1 MSMALGNINL
11 LGVAFRATETLAR
24 KESTPPTATGKVF
37 LAVQIV
43 SQFNHVQGKGVSDDK
58 QY

>member
-11 LGVAFRATETLAR
+11 LGVALRATEPLAR
-24 KESTPPTATGKVF
+24 KESAPPTATDKDF

>member
-11 LGVAFRATETLAR
+11 LSVALRATETLAH
-24 KESTPPTATGKVF
+24 KESAQPIETCKNF
-37 LAVQIV
+37 LPVQIV
-43 SQFNHVQGKGVSDDK
+43 NRFNRIQGKGVSNDK

>member
-11 LGVAFRATETLAR
+11 LGVAYRATETLAR
-24 KESTPPTATGKVF
+24 KENTRPTATNKDF

-43 SQFNHVQGKGVSDDK
+43 RRFNYIQGKGVSDD
-58 QY
+58 Q

>member
-11 LGVAFRATETLAR
+11 LSIVYRATEALAR
-24 KESTPPTATGKVF
+24 KESARPIATDKDF

-43 SQFNHVQGKGVSDDK
+43 RRFTDIQGKGVSDD
-58 QY
+58 Q